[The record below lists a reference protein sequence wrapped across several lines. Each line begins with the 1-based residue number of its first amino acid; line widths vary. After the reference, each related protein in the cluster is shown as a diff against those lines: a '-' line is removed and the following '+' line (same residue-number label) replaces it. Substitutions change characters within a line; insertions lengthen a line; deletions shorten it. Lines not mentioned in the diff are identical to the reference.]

1 MKEILVLCGCFP
13 NEFEEEYL
21 DNSVGL
27 AQIAADRLQ
36 KNIIQGICEIPDV
49 TPYVLTAP
57 FVGYFPSGY
66 KKPFVKSHRFKSED
80 GVPYTIV
87 GFLNIKGIETWLKS
101 EKLSR
106 AIIQWCRESPT
117 HRNVV
122 IYSHY
127 AGFMRAIGK
136 AKRKYPDLKACCV
149 ITDMP
154 ELSMPKP
161 TSFLGKL
168 KSMPSRLMFHITY
181 KNLPYV
187 DDFALLSKHM
197 APELS
202 LTEER
207 YCVVECMCDTSA
219 SIPSQNAF
227 LGKRTTDGVYFA
239 YSGTLD
245 KQYGIKELLEAFNSV
260 DDAKLHLWICGDGN
274 GKEDVLE
281 WMKKDSR
288 IEYFGC
294 LKHNDVVALQQASDI
309 LINPR
314 SSKGIFTKYSFPS
327 KTIEYMLAGKPV
339 IAYKLMGIPDEYDDY
354 LFYIEDSGAGLAD
367 AILKY
372 GNMPKEKLVAAG
384 TANRE
389 FAVENKNYFVQTKK
403 ILAVMGL

>member
-1 MKEILVLCGCFP
+1 M
-13 NEFEEEYL
+13 
-21 DNSVGL
+21 
-27 AQIAADRLQ
+27 
-36 KNIIQGICEIPDV
+36 
-49 TPYVLTAP
+49 
-57 FVGYFPSGY
+57 
-66 KKPFVKSHRFKSED
+66 
-80 GVPYTIV
+80 
-87 GFLNIKGIETWLKS
+87 
-101 EKLSR
+101 
-106 AIIQWCRESPT
+106 
-117 HRNVV
+117 
-122 IYSHY
+122 
-127 AGFMRAIGK
+127 
-136 AKRKYPDLKACCV
+136 
-149 ITDMP
+149 
-154 ELSMPKP
+154 
-161 TSFLGKL
+161 

-339 IAYKLMGIPDEYDDY
+339 VAYKLMGIPDEYDDY